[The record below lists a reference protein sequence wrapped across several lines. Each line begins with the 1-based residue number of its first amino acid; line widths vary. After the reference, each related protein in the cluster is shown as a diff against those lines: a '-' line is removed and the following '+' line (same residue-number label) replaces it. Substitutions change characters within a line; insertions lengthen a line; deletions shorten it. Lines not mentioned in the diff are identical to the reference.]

1 MANTIITPA
10 IFAKEVIRN
19 RDRKNVFAVHTNRD
33 YE

>member
-1 MANTIITPA
+1 MANVIINPS

-19 RDRKNVFAVHTNRD
+19 RDRKNVFARFCNRD